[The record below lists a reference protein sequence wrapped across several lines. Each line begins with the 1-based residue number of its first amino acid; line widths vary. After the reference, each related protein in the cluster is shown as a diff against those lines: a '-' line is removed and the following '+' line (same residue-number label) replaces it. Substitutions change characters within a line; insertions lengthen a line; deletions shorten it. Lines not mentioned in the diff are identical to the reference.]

1 MILVGKILNTH
12 GIKGQVKVRR
22 ISDNEKRFDK
32 GNFVYVESID
42 EKLEILDSFK
52 HKDCYILKL
61 SGIDSMNDA
70 EKLKSKNVYID
81 ENDLM
86 ELEEGEYFI
95 FDLYGLDV
103 YENDEKIGTIKEVL
117 TDYPNE
123 IYVVETKDK
132 DILLP
137 AVKDYV
143 VDINLPEKKIIVKN
157 TDRL

>member
-42 EKLEILDSFK
+42 DKLEILDSFK
-52 HKDCYILKL
+52 HKDAYILKL
-61 SGIDSMNDA
+61 SGIDSIDAA

-86 ELEEGEYFI
+86 KLEEGEYFI

-123 IYVVETKDK
+123 IYVVETKDR
-132 DILLP
+132 DILVP

-143 VDINLPEKKIIVKN
+143 VDINLDEKKIIVKN